1 MKQFIPLLL
10 FIILARL
17 CAAQQT
23 GVSGKILAGNKPAA
37 FATISVTETGLHTT
51 ADSLG
56 RFAISQLRQGRYM
69 LRISYIGYETFD
81 HSISIKED
89 SSLSLHITLMAA
101 NKALNEVV
109 VTGVSHA
116 TLVREN
122 PVAIVSISSRQ
133 IDHTNESNII
143 DVLVKNTPGLSAVKT
158 GPNVSKPFI
167 RGLGY
172 NRVLTMYD
180 GVRQEGQQWGDEHGI
195 EVDAYNIDKAEV
207 IKGPASLMY
216 GSDALAGVVSLFPY
230 VPNKTDGR
238 LHGKFT
244 GEYQSNNNLIGD
256 GLRLDYS
263 DKHLVFAAR
272 GSFRMA
278 KNYRN
283 PVDGRVYLTNFSEK
297 NLSSLIGYK
306 TDRGFTHL
314 NFTLYDNRQGI
325 PDGSRDSANG
335 QFTKQV
341 HEANNDIVQNRPLV
355 TAGELNAYKVP
366 ALAQH
371 IQHYRLYLHSFYRL
385 GGGDIDVLL
394 AAQQNARRE
403 YNHPTAPSQAGMY
416 VRLNTLNYGLR
427 YNAPKWNNIEA
438 TIGINGMVQNNK
450 SLHATDFPIPD
461 YSMFDG
467 GMYVY
472 GKWKQDKWTISGGV
486 RYDVRRVQWKD
497 FYVQKNMAT
506 GFNQHVSGA
515 DTSNAMLQ
523 FSKYIKAFNG
533 VSASIGFTYQLSNQV
548 SLKANIGR
556 AYRAPNITEMASN
569 GLDPGAH
576 IIYLGNRHFNPE
588 FSLQEDI
595 GLGARL
601 DDVSLDVSVFNNN
614 IQDYIYQSLVVDDN
628 GNAVVDAQG
637 NKTYQYQQAAA
648 QLYGAEMWLAIHPA
662 TLKGF
667 RMDNSLSLVYGLN
680 KKRQYKNAGI
690 NGEYLPLIPPLK
702 LLSSVSQNIKP
713 AKGLISLLTP
723 KAEMEIAGAQNR
735 YLALNNTETPAP
747 GYILLNCGID
757 AEIRLASTQTIQLQ
771 LQVNN
776 LLDKAYQNNLN
787 RLKYFEYYT
796 QSPNGHSG
804 IYNMG
809 RNICVKMIVTF

>member
-1 MKQFIPLLL
+1 MKQFIPLLF
-10 FIILARL
+10 FIITAKL
-17 CAAQQT
+17 CAAQANSVT
-23 GVSGKILAGNKPAA
+23 GKIMAGNKPAA
-37 FATISVTETGLHTT
+37 FASVVVQGVNLPVT

-56 RFAISQLRQGRYM
+56 QFTISQLAEGRYT
-69 LRISYIGYETFD
+69 LSISYIGFETLN
-81 HSISIKED
+81 HSISVKKD
-89 SSLSLHITLMAA
+89 NPLSLNIVLIPV

-230 VPNKTDGR
+230 IPNKNDGK

-244 GEYQSNNNLIGD
+244 SEYQSNNNLIGS

-263 DKHLVFAAR
+263 DKHFVFAAR

-306 TDRGFTHL
+306 TEKGFTHL
-314 NFTLYDNRQGI
+314 NLTLYDNRQGI
-325 PDGSRDSANG
+325 PDGSRDSVTR

-341 HEANNDIVQNRPLV
+341 YEANHDIVQNRPV
-355 TAGELNAYKVP
+355 VSPGELDAYRVP
-366 ALAQH
+366 VLSQH

-394 AAQQNARRE
+394 AGQQNARRE
-403 YNHPTAPSQAGMY
+403 YNHPTMPAQAGMY
-416 VRLNTLNYGLR
+416 VRLNTFNYGLR
-427 YNAPKWNNIEA
+427 YNAPKWNNLEA
-438 TIGINGMVQNNK
+438 TIGINGMAQNNK

-461 YSMFDG
+461 YSLFDG

-472 GKWKQDKWTISGGV
+472 TKWKQDKFTISGGV
-486 RYDVRRVQWKD
+486 RYDVRRVQWND
-497 FYVQKNMAT
+497 FYVKQNAAT
-506 GFNQHVSGA
+506 GFNQHVFGN
-515 DTSNAMLQ
+515 DTSNATLQ
-523 FSKYIKAFNG
+523 FSEYKKVFNG
-533 VSASIGFTYQLSNQV
+533 ISASIGFTYQLSNQL

-576 IIYLGNRHFNPE
+576 IIYLGNRNFNPE

-595 GLGARL
+595 GLSARL
-601 DDVSLDVSVFNNN
+601 ADFSVDASVFNNN
-614 IQDYIYQSLVVDDN
+614 IQNYIYQSLVVDAN
-628 GNAVVDAQG
+628 GSAVVDAQG

-648 QLYGAEMWLAIHPA
+648 QLYGAEIWLAIHPA
-662 TLKGF
+662 AVKGL
-667 RMDNSLSLVYGLN
+667 RIDNSLSLVYGVN
-680 KKRQYKNAGI
+680 KKKLYKGAGI
-690 NGEYLPLIPPLK
+690 NGEYLPLIPPMK
-702 LLSSVSQNIKP
+702 LLSSVSQTVKP
-713 AKGLISLLTP
+713 VKGFVTLLAP
-723 KAEMEIAGAQNR
+723 KIEMEAAGAQNR

-757 AEIRLASTQTIQLQ
+757 AEVRLASSQTIQLQ
-771 LQVNN
+771 LQANN
-776 LLDKAYQNNLN
+776 LLNKAYQNNLN

-796 QSPNGHSG
+796 QSPTGHLG

-809 RNICVKMIVTF
+809 RNVCLKVIVPF